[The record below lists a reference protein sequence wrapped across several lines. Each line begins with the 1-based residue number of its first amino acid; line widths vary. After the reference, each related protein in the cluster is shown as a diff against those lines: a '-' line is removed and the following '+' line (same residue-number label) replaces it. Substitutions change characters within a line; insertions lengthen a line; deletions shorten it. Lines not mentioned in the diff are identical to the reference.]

1 MYTDWLLK
9 MKENEAQTTLE
20 ERVVELLA
28 EHKMTVTTAEPA
40 QAAESQQRMV
50 NVPGHLTY

>member
-20 ERVVELLA
+20 ERVWNCLLNT
-28 EHKMTVTTAEPA
+28 K
-40 QAAESQQRMV
+40 
-50 NVPGHLTY
+50 

>member
-28 EHKMTVTTAEPA
+28 EHRRPDRSNAGEC
-40 QAAESQQRMV
+40 SR
-50 NVPGHLTY
+50 GI

>member
-28 EHKMTVTTAEPA
+28 EHKMTVTTAGILHRRPDRSNTGEC
-40 QAAESQQRMV
+40 SR
-50 NVPGHLTY
+50 GI

>member
-20 ERVVELLA
+20 EHVVELLA
-28 EHKMTVTTAEPA
+28 EHKMTV
-40 QAAESQQRMV
+40 
-50 NVPGHLTY
+50 

>member
-20 ERVVELLA
+20 ERVNCLLNT
-28 EHKMTVTTAEPA
+28 K
-40 QAAESQQRMV
+40 
-50 NVPGHLTY
+50 